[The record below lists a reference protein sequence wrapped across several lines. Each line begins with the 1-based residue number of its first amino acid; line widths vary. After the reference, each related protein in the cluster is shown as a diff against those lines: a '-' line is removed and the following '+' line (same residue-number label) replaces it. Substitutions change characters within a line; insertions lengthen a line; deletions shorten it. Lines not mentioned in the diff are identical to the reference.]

1 MVAKSGKKALTPLV
15 LRAQNLAC
23 VSHDE
28 TGYRALLEE
37 VMGAP
42 DFPEQR
48 LENLVAKRRAQRYL
62 GAPRL
67 KRCGF

>member
-1 MVAKSGKKALTPLV
+1 LV
-15 LRAQNLAC
+15 LHAQNLAC

-28 TGYRALLEE
+28 KEYRALLNE
-37 VMGAP
+37 VLVAA

-48 LENLVAKRRAQRYL
+48 LENTLAKRSAARYL